1 MKGLL
6 LLANG
11 FEDTEALAT
20 LDCLRR
26 SGLIVY
32 TVSVTNNK
40 KLLTQSNVYVE
51 ADFVIDEINYQEF
64 DFLVCPGGKA
74 VFQVLDKTVR
84 VNEIVRYF
92 ISNNKLSA
100 FICAAPHLP
109 GKLGLLENKKY
120 TCFPGCNTQ
129 IIGGKYY
136 PQMPVVIDGNII
148 TARSMAYSIDFALA
162 IIEKLLGNSQKEKVE
177 NSIRG
182 L

>member
-26 SGLIVY
+26 SGL
-32 TVSVTNNK
+32 TVHTISVTNNK

-51 ADFVIDEINYQEF
+51 ADFLIDEINYQEF

-74 VFQVLDKTVR
+74 VFQVLDKTVK

-92 ISNNKLSA
+92 ISNNKLETKNLALFTVVSKDK
-100 FICAAPHLP
+100 IPSIHQR
-109 GKLGLLENKKY
+109 KY
-120 TCFPGCNTQ
+120 VQFRMLK
-129 IIGGKYY
+129 ISVHI
-136 PQMPVVIDGNII
+136 
-148 TARSMAYSIDFALA
+148 
-162 IIEKLLGNSQKEKVE
+162 
-177 NSIRG
+177 
-182 L
+182 